1 MLAEVSGISE
11 ALKEGVVTYSNE
23 AKEKYLGVSHET
35 LAEFGAVSPE
45 TAREMA
51 VGIRERSGADIG
63 VSITGIAGPGGGTE
77 EKPVGLVYVG
87 VAMKDAVIVKDL
99 HLFGT
104 RQKIRYASVLYAM
117 NEVRQR
123 LLAE

>member
-1 MLAEVSGISE
+1 M
-11 ALKEGVVTYSNE
+11 
-23 AKEKYLGVSHET
+23 
-35 LAEFGAVSPE
+35 
-45 TAREMA
+45 
-51 VGIRERSGADIG
+51 GIRERSGADIG